1 MGLDSPISQLSGR
14 QLFQCKSTSRES
26 NAFLRSLHTSMFGGG
41 GPFRLRL
48 PPKDG
53 TPPPPRHPVSC
64 LCCIGPPD
72 HAFETA
78 CAAVV
83 ALAIAAIAAPE
94 AEKFTRLC
102 CSGGGQA
109 SSGFGGDAAR
119 LSKGKAKAAAKTL
132 RSKASGLGPLTS
144 EELERMQVAVLQA
157 YQPLTA
163 GTAADT
169 ADTADAAARAQQE
182 TQQPRRRPPSTEAS
196 KGLLRSI
203 Q

>member
-1 MGLDSPISQLSGR
+1 
-14 QLFQCKSTSRES
+14 
-26 NAFLRSLHTSMFGGG
+26 
-41 GPFRLRL
+41 
-48 PPKDG
+48 
-53 TPPPPRHPVSC
+53 
-64 LCCIGPPD
+64 
-72 HAFETA
+72 
-78 CAAVV
+78 V

-157 YQPLTA
+157 YQPLIVGIA
-163 GTAADT
+163 VT
-169 ADTADAAARAQQE
+169 ADTADARAQQE